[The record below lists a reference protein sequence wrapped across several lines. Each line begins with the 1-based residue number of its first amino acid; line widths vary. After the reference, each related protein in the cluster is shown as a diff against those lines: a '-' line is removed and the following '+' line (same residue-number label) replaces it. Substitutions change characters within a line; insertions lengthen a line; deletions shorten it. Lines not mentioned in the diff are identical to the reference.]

1 MTETDRQL
9 LEEIS
14 KRLTN
19 LEQKHESRDQVDK
32 ELMHMFQAV
41 KGSLTVLGWIERFS
55 IWLAKMSVAA
65 GILWYLVKLSI
76 EEAIRQRAGGS

>member
-55 IWLAKMSVAA
+55 IWLAKMSVAG
-65 GILWYLVKLSI
+65 GILWFLFKETVHTVLRGENK
-76 EEAIRQRAGGS
+76 

>member
-41 KGSLTVLGWIERFS
+41 KGSLTVLGWVERFS
-55 IWLAKMSVAA
+55 IWLAKMSVAG
-65 GILWYLVKLSI
+65 GILWYLLKISI
-76 EEAIRQRAGGS
+76 EEAVRQKSAGN